1 MENMFNSKIKVT
13 NQVGL
18 HARPASKFV
27 QTANRFAS
35 EITVQNVT
43 LGGDPVDAKSI
54 LMVLTLGVLQ
64 NHEILIQ
71 AQGSDAETAVH
82 DLTNL
87 VQNNFAEAEN

>member
-1 MENMFNSKIKVT
+1 MFNSKIKVT

-27 QTANRFAS
+27 QTANMFAS

-43 LGGDPVDAKSI
+43 VGGDLVDAKSI